1 MEIIE
6 GIIRA
11 AMGWMVVFMFISAV
25 IVVALAIR
33 KHLIV
38 TRNKQDINPCPRCGG
53 EAVVIETTGE
63 TVSGE
68 YWFILR
74 CEECGYSDKRSYN
87 NIETAIKE
95 WDKKRDMKTDKQT
108 TEYVYEF
115 LYNPCTCESVSQ
127 TVSIHKTQRGAE
139 MAMEFHRNEVLKEW
153 MRECSEYPSAKE
165 YPFGFHKD
173 WSVRKSKLMP

>member
-33 KHLIV
+33 KHLV
-38 TRNKQDINPCPRCGG
+38 ATRNELDINPCPRCGG
-53 EAVVIETTGE
+53 KVVIEKTGE

-74 CEECGYSDKRSYN
+74 CEECGYSDKRFYN

-95 WDKKRDMKTDKQT
+95 WNK
-108 TEYVYEF
+108 
-115 LYNPCTCESVSQ
+115 
-127 TVSIHKTQRGAE
+127 
-139 MAMEFHRNEVLKEW
+139 
-153 MRECSEYPSAKE
+153 
-165 YPFGFHKD
+165 
-173 WSVRKSKLMP
+173 

>member
-53 EAVVIETTGE
+53 EAVIIKMGE
-63 TVSGE
+63 TLSGE

-74 CEECGYSDKRSYN
+74 CEECGYSDGWFYN
-87 NIETAIKE
+87 DIETAIKE
-95 WDKKRDMKTDKQT
+95 WNKKA
-108 TEYVYEF
+108 
-115 LYNPCTCESVSQ
+115 
-127 TVSIHKTQRGAE
+127 I
-139 MAMEFHRNEVLKEW
+139 
-153 MRECSEYPSAKE
+153 
-165 YPFGFHKD
+165 
-173 WSVRKSKLMP
+173 